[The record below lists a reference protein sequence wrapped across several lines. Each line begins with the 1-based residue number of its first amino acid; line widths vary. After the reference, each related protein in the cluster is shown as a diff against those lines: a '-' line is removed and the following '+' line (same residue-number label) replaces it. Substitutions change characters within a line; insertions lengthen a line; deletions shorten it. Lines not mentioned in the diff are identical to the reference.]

1 MISWEYPPYV
11 VTGVSTHVRGLSKA
25 LVAAGHDVVVVTPSV
40 VGSPDESLDDGVRVF
55 RTPVD
60 LPWVADEDVVANTAS
75 ANHHLVTLVA
85 QLIDWWP
92 EVVHGHDWRTSWA
105 AYTASRIFECPLVM
119 TVHGTEYSRHGGHVP
134 PGRPSNIHAVEN
146 WMAWTADLVVC
157 NSRFMT
163 NGVLEGFEIDP
174 SRIRLVPSGIDASE
188 WAPRA
193 PRDLTQS
200 SPIVM
205 SWGRVLYE
213 KGFQVVAQAMARL
226 RGVVP
231 DISAVIAGR
240 GPYLAELQTRID
252 LEGVNDLVQL
262 AGFAPDGEL
271 RELLH
276 RSGCVVI
283 PSLYEPFGIV
293 ALEALAAGA
302 PVIAA
307 DTGGLREIL
316 AGTGAALLFEP
327 GNDAQLA
334 EAIETVL
341 TQPSVA
347 AELTAKAHVLV
358 NDTYSWSA
366 VATRTVDTYRE
377 LLSDRESLTDR

>member
-11 VTGVSTHVRGLSKA
+11 VTGVSTHVRGLSRA

-40 VGSPDESLDDGVRVF
+40 VGAPDESIDDGVRVF

-105 AYTASRIFECPLVM
+105 SYTASRIFECPLVM

-134 PGRPSNIHAVEN
+134 PGRPSNVHAVEN
-146 WMAWTADLVVC
+146 WMAWTAYLVVC
-157 NSRFMT
+157 NSQFMT

-174 SRIRLVPSGIDASE
+174 TRIRLVPSGIDATE
-188 WAPRA
+188 WESTTA
-193 PRDLTQS
+193 RDSTDS
-200 SPIVM
+200 SPMVM

-213 KGFQVVAQAMARL
+213 KGFQVVAQAIARL

-231 DISAVIAGR
+231 DIPAVIAGR
-240 GPYLAELQTRID
+240 GPYLAELQTRTD
-252 LEGVNDLVQL
+252 LEGVHDLVHL
-262 AGFAPDGEL
+262 AGFAPDAEL
-271 RELLH
+271 RDLLH
-276 RSGCVVI
+276 RASCVVI

-293 ALEALAAGA
+293 ALEALAAGT
-302 PVIAA
+302 PVVAA

-334 EAIETVL
+334 AAIEKVL

-347 AELTAKAHVLV
+347 EELTEKARVLV
-358 NDTYSWSA
+358 SETYSWSA
-366 VATRTVDTYRE
+366 VAHRTIDVYRQV
-377 LLSDRESLTDR
+377 LTDR

>member
-11 VTGVSTHVRGLSKA
+11 VTGVSTHVRGLSRA

-40 VGSPDESLDDGVRVF
+40 VGAPDESIDDGVRVF

-105 AYTASRIFECPLVM
+105 SYTASRIFECPLVM

-134 PGRPSNIHAVEN
+134 PGRPSNVHAVEN

-157 NSRFMT
+157 NSQFMT

-174 SRIRLVPSGIDASE
+174 TRIRLVPSGIDATE
-188 WAPRA
+188 WESTTA
-193 PRDLTQS
+193 RDSTDS
-200 SPIVM
+200 SPMVM

-213 KGFQVVAQAMARL
+213 KGFQVVAQAIARL

-231 DISAVIAGR
+231 DITAVIAGR

-252 LEGVNDLVQL
+252 LEGVNDLVHL
-262 AGFAPDGEL
+262 AGFAPDAEL
-271 RELLH
+271 RDLLH
-276 RSGCVVI
+276 RASCVVI

-293 ALEALAAGA
+293 ALEALAAGT
-302 PVIAA
+302 PVVAA

-334 EAIETVL
+334 AAIEKVL

-347 AELTAKAHVLV
+347 EELTEKARVLV
-358 NDTYSWSA
+358 S
-366 VATRTVDTYRE
+366 
-377 LLSDRESLTDR
+377 LSLIHI